1 MRALSFHRAAK
12 TLTLIA
18 AAAAAFAATAGAAP
32 RVQGEG
38 ITVVG
43 YSSEHALR
51 DAVAASGGRLIR
63 ELSALHAAEV
73 QAPPAALRLMSGIP
87 GIRYAQR
94 PVPRYSLAEPAL
106 APAAVPGG
114 AYEWQYAASHEDLV
128 PTSVQQAA
136 GALTL
141 AVVDTGAD
149 VSAPDLAAK
158 SPATWSVLHNDADV
172 TDGQGHGTFVSSLAA
187 GSSTNGEG
195 VAGFGGDVKLLDVQ
209 AAKVDGTITDV
220 DSASAIVYAV
230 DHGAKIINMSY
241 GGPTPSTTEQDAV
254 GYAAGHGVLLVAAAG
269 NDGAGANLPMYP
281 AAFLQPLLS
290 NGQGGVGLAV
300 ASTDITGSP
309 SYFSN
314 WGSYISMAAPG
325 ENVFGAISA
334 AASQSSWPRTA
345 LPGSSAGLYGYDSG
359 TSFASPEVAGAAALV
374 WAANPSLSATDVAA
388 VLKEAAAGNNGVWN
402 SHTGFGRLDAAAAVA
417 RAQALL
423 TAPPVVSLTGTRKGT
438 HVDLSWGA
446 PNAASY
452 TVSVSTDGGHA
463 RVLQGSTTA
472 TSGAYDLTPGHTY
485 SFTVSVADGY
495 GLHLSSTPFVVA
507 LPQSST
513 RLALKAS
520 PTRGRSRVLVRLW
533 ASLVPGDSA
542 TGRSG
547 RTVRLEAFDG
557 SRWKPFGRAVQ
568 TNSTGLASWS
578 VRFPHGSYVV
588 RARFAGTIDL
598 AAATSSGVSIRVR

>member
-1 MRALSFHRAAK
+1 
-12 TLTLIA
+12 
-18 AAAAAFAATAGAAP
+18 
-32 RVQGEG
+32 
-38 ITVVG
+38 
-43 YSSEHALR
+43 
-51 DAVAASGGRLIR
+51 
-63 ELSALHAAEV
+63 
-73 QAPPAALRLMSGIP
+73 MSGIP

-94 PVPRYSLAEPAL
+94 PVTRFSLAEPAL

-128 PTSVQQAA
+128 PASVQQAA

-158 SPATWSVLHNDADV
+158 NPVTWSVLHNDADV

-241 GGPTPSTTEQDAV
+241 GGPTPSTTEQNAV

-300 ASTDITGSP
+300 ASTDVTGSP

-374 WAANPSLSATDVAA
+374 WAANPNLSATDVAA

-452 TVSVSTDGGHA
+452 TVSVGTDGGLA

-495 GLHLSSTPFVVA
+495 GLHRSSAPFVVA
-507 LPQSST
+507 LSQSST
-513 RLALKAS
+513 TLALKAS

-547 RTVRLEAFDG
+547 RPVRLEAFDG
-557 SRWKPFGRAVQ
+557 SRWKLFGHAVQ
-568 TNSTGLASWS
+568 TNSTGLAGWS
-578 VRFPHGSYVV
+578 VRFPHGRYLV